1 MLQTI
6 LLIFHVI
13 VAAALI
19 SFILLQQG
27 KGATTGAAF
36 GAGAS
41 ATVFGARGAA
51 SFMSRTTAVL
61 AIVFFANCLVLAFL
75 GSHQKPAAS
84 LVDRIVA
91 APPAATAPASSAP
104 AAPGE
109 APKAT
114 TETAKAPATAPDLP
128 QIPASKP

>member
-1 MLQTI
+1 MLQTL

-27 KGATTGAAF
+27 KGAAQGAAF

-41 ATVFGARGAA
+41 ATVFGSRGAA

-61 AIVFFANCLVLAFL
+61 ALVFFTNCLVLAFL
-75 GSHQKPAAS
+75 ASHHKQAPS
-84 LVDRIVA
+84 LVDRIAA
-91 APPAATAPASSAP
+91 APPAATAPAQPTESVKAP
-104 AAPGE
+104 ADS
-109 APKAT
+109 AT
-114 TETAKAPATAPDLP
+114 APATAPDLP
-128 QIPASKP
+128 QIPAGKP